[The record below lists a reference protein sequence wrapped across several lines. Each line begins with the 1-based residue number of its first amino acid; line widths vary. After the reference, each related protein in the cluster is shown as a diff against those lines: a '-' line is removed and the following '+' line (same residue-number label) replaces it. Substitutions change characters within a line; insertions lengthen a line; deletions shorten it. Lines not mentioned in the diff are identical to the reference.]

1 MPAVISDVLL
11 KALIATVWFAIK
23 RFSSKDAVGKL
34 LSASLAL
41 LDVDRPGEEKIKI
54 LRNFGLGLFGA
65 LSDIASA
72 VLTIVI
78 ASIFSLIQ
86 AKGRKWVENQIGGSV
101 DRDSVITEAREEIMG
116 YLRKTVKN

>member
-11 KALIATVWFAIK
+11 KALVATIWFAMK
-23 RFSSKDAVGKL
+23 RFSSKEAMGKL
-34 LSASLAL
+34 MSASLAL

-101 DRDSVITEAREEIMG
+101 DRDSVIIEIESLLNG
-116 YLRKTVKN
+116 GR

>member
-86 AKGRKWVENQIGGSV
+86 AKDRKWVENQIGGSV
-101 DRDSVITEAREEIMG
+101 DRDSVIIEIESLLNG
-116 YLRKTVKN
+116 GR